1 MSRRKVA
8 VRSAAAVVAL
18 AVVSTAAIGWVGSER
33 ALRPA
38 YHHYKWTLA
47 DYPDLHPEKFKVHS
61 ATGIN
66 LEGRFFPGSSRAMV
80 ILVSGYGDTEDLML
94 PYAEFLHR
102 AGFNTLVYNAR
113 ARGNSGGEYV
123 TLGVLERI
131 DLEGIVQYA
140 AGRPDVDPHKIGAL
154 GVSMGGSTVIMTG
167 AYDPTLRAIV
177 DDCGFSDVESV
188 IASSFEHFIHLPAM
202 PFAPIT
208 LWIASYRA
216 GIDVDK
222 IRPVDVIGK
231 ISPRPI
237 LIIHG
242 LADKVVPVSNSER
255 NFEAAR
261 EPKELW
267 LVPGAKHGDAHT
279 VAKAEY
285 EKKVIAF
292 FEKGLQ

>member
-1 MSRRKVA
+1 MNRRKVA
-8 VRSAAAVVAL
+8 VRSTAAVAAL
-18 AVVSTAAIGWVGSER
+18 ALVSTAAIGWVGSER

-38 YHHYKWTLA
+38 SPHYKWTLA
-47 DYPDLHPEKFKVHS
+47 DYPDLHPDKFKVHS
-61 ATGIN
+61 ATGID

-94 PYAEFLHR
+94 PYAEFLHQ
-102 AGFNTLVYNAR
+102 AGFNTLIYNAR

-140 AGRPDVDPHKIGAL
+140 ASRPDVDPHKIGAL
-154 GVSMGGSTVIMTG
+154 GVSMGGATVIMTG

-177 DDCGFSDVESV
+177 DDCGFSDVQSV
-188 IASSFEHFIHLPAM
+188 IASSFEHFIHLPAI

-216 GIDVDK
+216 GIDVDA

-242 LADKVVPVSNSER
+242 KDDLIVPVSNSER
-255 NFEAAR
+255 NYQAAR
-261 EPKELW
+261 EPKQLW
-267 LVPGAKHGDAHT
+267 LVPGAKHAAAHKI
-279 VAKAEY
+279 AKAEY
-285 EKKVIAF
+285 EKRVIAF
-292 FEKGLQ
+292 FDKGLQ